1 MSEKTPIV
9 QCSECRGTAAEAVVD
24 WNHLPV
30 PCFGD
35 PANPLVKIATIGLN
49 PAANEPQLPK
59 LTEYHKHARKDL
71 SPRDVVNC
79 ELWRERYFA
88 ETEWHN
94 YFNSLDAL
102 LGRINPKW
110 SYARNAV
117 HIDLV
122 ACSTTSKFGNISQYF
137 QQTLIKKCRLHFF
150 RTLAR
155 LPKETI
161 LFLNGET
168 VCDEVLSHATFEVG
182 PELIVTEPKL
192 VGWRGSVMIAERQ
205 YKFRGWNIPVA
216 HLNPLERIE
225 LAGWLRTLSLLD

>member
-9 QCSECRGTAAEAVVD
+9 RCSECRGSAAEAVVD

-35 PANPLVKIATIGLN
+35 PANPLVRIATIGLN
-49 PAANEPQLPK
+49 PAVNEPQLPS

-71 SPRDVVNC
+71 SARDVVNC

-88 ETEWHN
+88 DTEWHN
-94 YFNSLDAL
+94 YFNSLDSL
-102 LGRINPKW
+102 LGRINPNW

-137 QQTLIKKCRLHFF
+137 QQTLIKRCRLHFL

-161 LFLNGET
+161 LFLNGQT
-168 VCDEVLSHATFEVG
+168 VCDEILSQATFEVG
-182 PELIVTEPKL
+182 PELIVTEPKV
-192 VGWRGSVMIAERQ
+192 VGWRGSVTIAEREF
-205 YKFRGWNIPVA
+205 KFRGWNVPVA

-225 LAGWLRTLSLLD
+225 LAAWLRTLSLLD